1 MDIYRI
7 QLQCENLPNTEIK
20 GRIFAGL
27 GRIPVGGFVRLI
39 SSDGTNLGDYP
50 IDPETGKYLLVLP
63 PEKEYILEVHT
74 PNSIWE
80 QSRPHKEKVFV
91 PKQCEPFALYQEVYL
106 KHLQTSSEK
115 SYAQEAT
122 FMNALFN
129 VADSAEQHYK
139 ISGKGSDIKP
149 IEASDVLQGTIRY
162 NELLSGDKVEVL
174 LMNTSGK
181 IVRSTRTDEDGNFA
195 FNDLNSEE
203 TYTIGYHITEL
214 KNQYFGLNSTSSDTD
229 LKLSG
234 KVYRIN
240 SNGTEILPV
249 EDDFEV
255 YLITDGK
262 KISRAAST
270 KSGIYQFDSQESGLD
285 VSRLN
290 TLKNITYDVAQ
301 DGMDYAISAYIRTS
315 NIKTN
320 NNYFEVIDLIQM
332 DSSKSTPPSSL
343 LAFENIYFD
352 FDKFFLRDKS
362 KDVLEK
368 IYNYMAANPNIKVQM
383 DGHTDWI
390 GSDEYNMALSKNR
403 ANSSYNYLVTR
414 GISPSRI
421 ERKWF
426 GESNPVAKNAKVDG
440 SDDPDG
446 RQLNRRV
453 EFKLTFSDLELT
465 FSGY

>member
-1 MDIYRI
+1 MLVVSNRKEGFGGRDIYWTQKDGSGNWKALKNLGASINTKFDEDAPFLMKDGKTLYFSSNGHTTMGGYDVFKSMLQADSTWSTPENLGVPINSAGDDIYYAPDDNLIYAYHSSSRKGGFGDMDIYRI

-320 NNYFEVIDLIQM
+320 NNYKYE
-332 DSSKSTPPSSL
+332 
-343 LAFENIYFD
+343 
-352 FDKFFLRDKS
+352 
-362 KDVLEK
+362 
-368 IYNYMAANPNIKVQM
+368 
-383 DGHTDWI
+383 
-390 GSDEYNMALSKNR
+390 
-403 ANSSYNYLVTR
+403 
-414 GISPSRI
+414 
-421 ERKWF
+421 
-426 GESNPVAKNAKVDG
+426 
-440 SDDPDG
+440 
-446 RQLNRRV
+446 
-453 EFKLTFSDLELT
+453 
-465 FSGY
+465 